1 MNEREWCPVAAA
13 ARVLGDRWTLIL
25 LRTLADGP
33 CRFKHLESTGEG
45 ISPAVLSARLRELE
59 AHGMVTRTSFNE
71 IPPRVEYSLT
81 DKGQDALPVIEAL
94 RIYGQR
100 WLPPDECCDELERTH
115 TRSRFREAARA
126 RA

>member
-13 ARVLGDRWTLIL
+13 ARILGDRWTLIL
-25 LRTLADGP
+25 LRTLAEGP

-59 AHGMVTRTSFNE
+59 AHDMITRTSYNE

-81 DKGQDALPVIEAL
+81 RKGRDALPVIEAL
-94 RIYGQR
+94 RAYGQN
-100 WLPPDECCDELERTH
+100 WLTPDMCCDELESAP
-115 TRSRFREAARA
+115 SRGRFHAEGRA